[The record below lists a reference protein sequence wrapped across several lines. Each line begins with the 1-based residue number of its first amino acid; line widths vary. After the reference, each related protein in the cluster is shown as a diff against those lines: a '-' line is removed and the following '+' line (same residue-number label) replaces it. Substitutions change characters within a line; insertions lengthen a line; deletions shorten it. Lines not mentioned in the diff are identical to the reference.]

1 MGVEI
6 ANFYLIQKINS
17 LDHFECA
24 ISYTNSFEKSIKS
37 DKDSIENIEEAE
49 LFCIA

>member
-6 ANFYLIQKINS
+6 ANFYLIERIDTV
-17 LDHFECA
+17 DHFQCA

-49 LFCIA
+49 LFCKA